1 MIQIK
6 NITTELM
13 VDDIGESVDFYKNV
27 LGFEITVC
35 VPEKKPFFV
44 ILKNGPVE
52 LMLYHRNQFAEEI
65 PKFKDMPVAGS
76 IALYIGVAEV
86 ETLYESVKDTVKII
100 QDLHTTDYGSVEFSC
115 EDNSGY
121 VLMFNERN

>member
-1 MIQIK
+1 MK

-13 VDDIGESVDFYKNV
+13 VDNMAKSISFYRDI
-27 LGFEITVC
+27 LGFNITVSE
-35 VPEKKPFFV
+35 PKENPFFV
-44 ILKNGPVE
+44 ILQNGSVE
-52 LMLYHRNQFAEEI
+52 LMLYHRNQFSQEI
-65 PKFKDMPVAGS
+65 PKFKDISVGGT
-76 IALYIGVAEV
+76 IALYIGVEKV
-86 ETLYESVKDTVKII
+86 EELYQRIKEQVKII